1 MALLTTAQ
9 GLRLFGMPTAD
20 PLPAHS
26 FGSITVRLVFD
37 NIAERKADAL
47 VNAANNRLVMR
58 GGVAAALLARG
69 GIQIQQEAI
78 VHAPV
83 SGGGV
88 VRTGAGTL
96 MARYVYHAVMINYN
110 VSKRTAVR
118 DLIAAIRGV
127 LACALTDG
135 VRSLAM
141 PLFGVG
147 AGGLAVRRSLEAIL
161 ETIEDVSTAYN
172 WNLEV
177 EIVVKDV
184 DKFVEAA
191 EVFREYGGRA
201 VREAEDAELAAQ
213 FLKLLLRKQ

>member
-1 MALLTTAQ
+1 
-9 GLRLFGMPTAD
+9 MPAHD

-37 NIAERKADAL
+37 NIAERKVDAL
-47 VNAANNRLVMR
+47 VNAANNRLVMG
-58 GGVAAALLARG
+58 GGVGAALLARG
-69 GIQIQQEAI
+69 GIEIQQQAI
-78 VHAPV
+78 AHAPV
-83 SGGGV
+83 PPGAV

-96 MARYVYHAVMINYN
+96 MARYVYHAVMINPHL
-110 VSKRTAVR
+110 SRRTWVP
-118 DLIAAIRGV
+118 DLIAAVRGV

-141 PLFGVG
+141 PLFGAG

-177 EIVVKDV
+177 EIVVKNV
-184 DKFVEAA
+184 DEFVEAA
-191 EVFREYGGRA
+191 GVFREYGDRA
-201 VREAEDAELAAQ
+201 WREAADAQFEAE